1 MRRAAAQA
9 RPSPAERRADI
20 LLWTAVLL
28 GPLAAAV
35 NTVVG
40 YTVAHWVCDVNHKSM
55 SFLVSAIDLLL
66 CLGALSIAVVLL
78 RQFSRAPEDQPEHGR
93 RAFMAQ
99 LGILLSAFSLLVVI
113 AGTLAALILHPCD

>member
-1 MRRAAAQA
+1 MRRADAQR
-9 RPSPAERRADI
+9 RPSPAIRRADF
-20 LLWTAVLL
+20 LLWTAMLV
-28 GPLAAAV
+28 GPIAAGI

-40 YTVAHWVCDVNHKSM
+40 YTVAHWVCDVNHKST

-66 CLGALSIAVVLL
+66 CLAGLLLAVVLF

-99 LGILLSAFSLLVVI
+99 LGILLSTFSLLVVI
-113 AGTLAALILHPCD
+113 AGTLAALILQPCD